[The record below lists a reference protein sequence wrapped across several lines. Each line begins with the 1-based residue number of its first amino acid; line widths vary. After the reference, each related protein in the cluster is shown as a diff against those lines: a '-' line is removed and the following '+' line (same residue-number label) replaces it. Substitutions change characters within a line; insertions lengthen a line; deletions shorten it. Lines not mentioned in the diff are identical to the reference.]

1 LHGTEIDRFQLSG
14 CDFMANTSS
23 AKKATRVSARRA
35 VINKNRVSRVRSSVR
50 KVEEAIA
57 SGNRT
62 AAEAA
67 LKAAEPE
74 LMRGAQK
81 GVVHKNAA
89 SRKVSRLSKRVKAIK

>member
-1 LHGTEIDRFQLSG
+1 
-14 CDFMANTSS
+14 MANTSS
-23 AKKATRVSARRA
+23 AKKANRVAGRRTT
-35 VINKNRVSRVRSSVR
+35 INKNRLSRVRSSVR

-57 SGNRT
+57 SGDK
-62 AAEAA
+62 AAALSA

-89 SRKVSRLSKRVKAIK
+89 SRKVSRLNKRVGKLK